1 MCGIVGLMTA
11 DGTVPP
17 SNVIDAMVRAIA
29 HRGPDGEG
37 RYTQGGVALAQ
48 KRLAIID
55 LSTGDQPLFGAGGR
69 ALVANGEIYNYVE
82 LKQGAHG
89 YNFTTNSD
97 CELPLYTYAREAAA
111 FAKHLRGMYGI
122 ALDDPT
128 APELYLSRDPFG
140 IKPLYYAEGP
150 FGFAFASEPQ
160 ALIRAGLISP
170 RVVPSKANELLQ
182 LQFTTGAQTIFE
194 GIKRVLPGETLGIRA
209 GRIHSRTQVPALPYG
224 GPIAIDEDHA
234 INELERALLD
244 SVMVHQ
250 RSDVPY
256 GMFLSGGID
265 SSALLACMMRLSD
278 RPVRAFTA
286 GFPGTGVH
294 DERAHARAVAKAAG
308 AEHIEIEVTAE
319 DFWREFP
326 AIVAAMDDSAADYA
340 IVPTYMLAKAARR
353 ELKVVLCGEGG
364 DELFAGYGRYRSA
377 IRPRLLGGR
386 PMRHRGGLGGLG
398 VLREEN
404 GTWRDGMAVAEAE
417 AATGGRTKLQ
427 IAQAIDCADWLPH
440 DLLLKLDRCLMANS
454 MEGRTPFLDPVVANF
469 AFRLPDELKVRRGMG
484 KYLLRK
490 WLARALPESK
500 PFEPKRG
507 FTVPVAEWMKEKVKQ
522 LGPLVA
528 QSPGVTQLCKPESV
542 QKLFAHIDSRDRH
555 RIACWQLLFYAVW
568 HRVHIEGGRS
578 DLPLMELLEGAS

>member
-1 MCGIVGLMTA
+1 MCGIVGAMSA
-11 DGTVPP
+11 NGTPPP
-17 SNVIDAMVRAIA
+17 SNVIDAMLRAIA

-37 RYTQGGVALAQ
+37 RYVQRDVALAQ

-55 LSTGDQPLFGAGGR
+55 LSTGDQPLFGPGDTAI
-69 ALVANGEIYNYVE
+69 VANGEIYNYVE
-82 LKQGAHG
+82 LKQDAHG
-89 YNFTTNSD
+89 CNFATNSD
-97 CELPLYTYAREAAA
+97 CELPLYTYTRDGAA

-122 ALDDPT
+122 ALDDPK
-128 APELYLSRDPFG
+128 APELCISRDPFG
-140 IKPLYYAEGP
+140 IKPLYYAEGS

-160 ALIRAGLISP
+160 ALIRAGLVPP
-170 RVVPSKANELLQ
+170 RVVASKANELLQ
-182 LQFTTGAQTIFE
+182 LQFTTGAQTIFD
-194 GIKRVLPGETLGIRA
+194 GIKRVLPGETLGIRG
-209 GRIHSRTQVPALPYG
+209 GRIHSRTQLAALPDG

-234 INELERALLD
+234 VNELERALLD

-265 SSALLACMMRLSD
+265 SSALLACMMRLND
-278 RPVRAFTA
+278 RPVRALTA

-294 DERAHARAVAKAAG
+294 DERAHARAVAKACG
-308 AEHIEIEVTAE
+308 AEHIEIEVTKE

-326 AIVAAMDDSAADYA
+326 AIVAAMDDPAADYA

-377 IRPRLLGGR
+377 MRSRLFGGR
-386 PMRHRGGLGGLG
+386 PIRHKGVLEGLG
-398 VLREEN
+398 VLREAN
-404 GTWRDGMAVAEAE
+404 GAWRDGMATAEAE
-417 AATGGRTKLQ
+417 AANGGRTKLQ
-427 IAQAIDCADWLPH
+427 AAQATDCADWLPH
-440 DLLLKLDRCLMANS
+440 DLLVKLDRCLMANS
-454 MEGRTPFLDPVVANF
+454 VEGRTPFLDPVVANF
-469 AFRLPDELKVRRGMG
+469 AFRLPDELKVRRGKG

-500 PFEPKRG
+500 PFERKRG
-507 FTVPVAEWMKEKVKQ
+507 FTVPVAEWMKERAKQ

-528 QSPGVTQLCKPESV
+528 RSPGVAALCRPDAVE
-542 QKLFAHIDSRDRH
+542 KLFANIDWRDRY
-555 RIACWQLLFYAVW
+555 RMACWQLLFYAVW